1 MGSQDASVVA
11 EPIER
16 LGVLDAPVETPL
28 RFASWV
34 LDLAQQQLRTE
45 AGETVHLTQA
55 EFRILVALARTP
67 YTVLTRDRL
76 LGLSTGRQWGP
87 DDRSIDV
94 HISNLRR
101 KLDRDVR
108 APSLIRTIRG
118 AGYMLIPGA

>member
-1 MGSQDASVVA
+1 MDSQEASMAA

-16 LGVLDAPVETPL
+16 LGVVDAPVETPL
-28 RFASWV
+28 QFAGWV
-34 LDLAQQQLRTE
+34 LDFAQQQLRTE
-45 AGETVHLTQA
+45 AGETAHLTQA

-76 LGLSTGRQWGP
+76 LGISAGRPWSP

-101 KLDRDVR
+101 KLDRDAR
-108 APSLIRTIRG
+108 APSLIRTVRG